1 MEKMGLYNVQFF
13 DKAGEDIYLDMN
25 VHFKGMFMGTLDGFE
40 TITEAVE
47 FGKEMIKTLEPL
59 AGATKFMV
67 CEDWTHT
74 PDVGIIDGDYIEIQL
89 NKNIEKGLFYLM
101 DNEGD
106 CWAYSDDKGRLKRL
120 LWEISDD
127 EMMEKYDLKIVKGN

>member
-1 MEKMGLYNVQFF
+1 
-13 DKAGEDIYLDMN
+13 
-25 VHFKGMFMGTLDGFE
+25 
-40 TITEAVE
+40 
-47 FGKEMIKTLEPL
+47 
-59 AGATKFMV
+59 MV

-120 LWEISDD
+120 LWDISDD
-127 EMMEKYDLKIVKGN
+127 EMMEKYNLKIVKGN